1 MRLNKDIS
9 FHVKPDLGIRHDL
22 SHLQAMFKSN
32 ILGIFKVDRYQ
43 IEDIKKSLIAFCN

>member
-9 FHVKPDLGIRHDL
+9 FHVKPDLGIRHDYHICGPC
-22 SHLQAMFKSN
+22 SSQ